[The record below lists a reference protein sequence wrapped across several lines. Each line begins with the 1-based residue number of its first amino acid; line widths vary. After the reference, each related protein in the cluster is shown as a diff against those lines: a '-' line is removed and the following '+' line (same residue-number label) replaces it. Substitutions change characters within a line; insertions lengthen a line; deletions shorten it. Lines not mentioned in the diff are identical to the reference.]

1 VNQMAYGYIYRIT
14 NSVNDKVYYGQT
26 TQDPPTDRWKS
37 HQKDVRI
44 NSKRGCLA
52 LHNAM
57 RLHGIDNFNF
67 EVLLTCETQGEL
79 DAKEIEMI
87 SNNNSLTPNGYN
99 LKHGGHGG
107 GKHGEQTK
115 LKMKLS
121 HTGKIFTDAHK
132 LKLSEASKN
141 MSEDSRNKISDS
153 MKGNKNHLGKKHSEE
168 AKLKMRDA
176 WKKRLH
182 QAEQ

>member
-1 VNQMAYGYIYRIT
+1 MAYGYIYRIT

>member
-1 VNQMAYGYIYRIT
+1 
-14 NSVNDKVYYGQT
+14 
-26 TQDPPTDRWKS
+26 
-37 HQKDVRI
+37 
-44 NSKRGCLA
+44 
-52 LHNAM
+52 M

>member
-1 VNQMAYGYIYRIT
+1 MPYGYIYRIT

-37 HQKDVRI
+37 HQKDVRT

-52 LHNAM
+52 VHNAM
-57 RLHGIDNFNF
+57 KLHGVDNFKF
-67 EVLLTCETQGEL
+67 EVLVSCETQEEL
-79 DAKEIEMI
+79 DGKETEMI
-87 SNNNSLTPNGYN
+87 SIHNSIAPNGYN

-115 LKMKLS
+115 LKMKIS
-121 HTGKIFTDAHK
+121 HTGKIFTDTHK
-132 LKLSEASKN
+132 LNLSEASKN
-141 MSEDSRNKISDS
+141 MSEDSRNKISES

-176 WKKRLH
+176 WTNRLNK
-182 QAEQ
+182 AE